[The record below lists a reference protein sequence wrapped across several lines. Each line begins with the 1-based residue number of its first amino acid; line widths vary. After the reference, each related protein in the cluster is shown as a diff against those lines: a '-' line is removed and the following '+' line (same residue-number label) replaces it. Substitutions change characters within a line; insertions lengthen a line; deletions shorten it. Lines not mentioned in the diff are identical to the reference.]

1 MDSDIFLR
9 QTAGLLAIDSW
20 KVNIADLNY
29 TPAPEQENAQSMA
42 DVTTS
47 GEALLFLTDEQ
58 LRKGIEAMFFAYRG
72 FTADPDRILADLEY
86 GRAHHRALHFIN
98 RSQGTTV
105 NNLLAVL
112 GVTKQSL
119 NRVLRALIADGL
131 VESRVGRKDRRER
144 HLFLTPRGADLE
156 RQLSEAQRARM
167 RAAYRAAGPQAVAG
181 FRQVLEAMMD
191 DSIREHYLTLRDG
204 RP

>member
-1 MDSDIFLR
+1 
-9 QTAGLLAIDSW
+9 
-20 KVNIADLNY
+20 
-29 TPAPEQENAQSMA
+29 MA

-119 NRVLRALIADGL
+119 NRVLRTLIADGL

-144 HLFLTPRGADLE
+144 HLYLTARGAELE

-191 DSIREHYLTLRDG
+191 ETMRAQYHALKDG
-204 RP
+204 KS